1 MALLENNLSVGE
13 QSVEDVSMVE
23 EASLALV
30 MDYVL

>member
-1 MALLENNLSVGE
+1 LENNLSVGE